1 MIVNLFTDGKIEN
14 IEPVTEELVE
24 ETILSFKNGK
34 SPDEMHIT
42 AEHLK
47 YFESDF
53 LESFRQL
60 FPHCSFS

>member
-1 MIVNLFTDGKIEN
+1 
-14 IEPVTEELVE
+14 VTEELVE

-47 YFESDF
+47 YSHEDP
-53 LESFRQL
+53 L
-60 FPHCSFS
+60 FFFIFPVSVLPLLFFV